1 MKNIIYLFILGALL
15 TACGGEVNEAEQKRA
30 LLEEKKEALKSLET
44 EIKGLK
50 EELLIL
56 DPPKEKAA
64 VLVKTEIA
72 SPESFTRL
80 TEVQAS
86 LMSDDMVFASSEMGG
101 RLIKLNV
108 KEGQYVKKGA
118 LIAQVDMQTMQ
129 DQKAELETSLE
140 LAKDVYERQ
149 ERLWEQKVGTE
160 IQYLQA
166 KNNYERLEKS
176 LDLLNNQLGKAN
188 VYSPISGVVDKEFLQ
203 TGEVAAPGAPIV
215 QLFNPS
221 QLKIVADVP
230 ESYLGK
236 IRVGETVKVNIPA
249 LGEEVMRRVSLVG
262 RTIDPSNRTFKV
274 ELNTGSMGGKLKP
287 NLLAEISF
295 TDFSQDDAIVVDLP
309 LVQEEVSGNKY
320 VYLLTQKDGK
330 TVASKAYVTL
340 GESGVGEAI
349 ITSGISE
356 GDKIITDGARSV
368 SEGALVKELNQ

>member
-15 TACGGEVNEAEQKRA
+15 TACGGEVNEAEQKRV
-30 LLEEKKEALKSLET
+30 LLEEKKEALKTLET
-44 EIKGLK
+44 EIKDLK
-50 EELLIL
+50 EELLVL

-118 LIAQVDMQTMQ
+118 LIARVDMQTMQ

-166 KNNYERLEKS
+166 KNNYERLKKS

-203 TGEVAAPGAPIV
+203 AGEVAAPGAPIV

-236 IRVGETVKVNIPA
+236 IKVGERVKVNFPA

-274 ELNTGSMGGKLKP
+274 ELNTGSMGGRLKP